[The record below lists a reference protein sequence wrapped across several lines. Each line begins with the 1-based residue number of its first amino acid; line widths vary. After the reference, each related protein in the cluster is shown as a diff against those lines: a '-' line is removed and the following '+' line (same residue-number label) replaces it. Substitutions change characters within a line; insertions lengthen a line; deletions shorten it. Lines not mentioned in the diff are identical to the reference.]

1 MVDWRKDLKT
11 ETISVADAIQQLL
24 NNSIG
29 TSDEIHRIIGLI
41 SDLTSI
47 IDRQNDRISQLTDII
62 YDLVPEYEVI
72 ETMATDEAEK
82 REILSRY
89 MNRNEN
95 YDQ

>member
-1 MVDWRKDLKT
+1 MVDWRKDLKA
-11 ETISVADAIQQLL
+11 ETISVADAIQQLM
-24 NNSIG
+24 NDSID

-62 YDLVPEYEVI
+62 YDLAPEYEVI
-72 ETMATDEAEK
+72 ETMAADEAEK